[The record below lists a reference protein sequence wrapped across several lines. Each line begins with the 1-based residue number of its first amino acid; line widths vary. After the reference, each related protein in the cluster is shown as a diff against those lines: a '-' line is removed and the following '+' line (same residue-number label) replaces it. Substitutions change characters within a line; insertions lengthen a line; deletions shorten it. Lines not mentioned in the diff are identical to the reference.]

1 MQAEDSTLEKKADD
15 SIRAALAH
23 DDPSAIEQIWDRYAG
38 DLLAMLQ
45 ARLGSRHDGEDVL
58 QAVFVRIVRKRHRLA
73 KARRLDS
80 YIFRIA
86 RNEAAAY
93 VKMKK
98 RGRAEQSLHDSWL
111 AADDDSREL
120 GDQVELLQSAL
131 LQLPAEQREVIV
143 LKVYRERT
151 FAEIAQMLGVS
162 QNTAAS
168 RYRYG
173 MEKLHKLL
181 KESEQ

>member
-1 MQAEDSTLEKKADD
+1 LEKKADD
-15 SIRAALAH
+15 SIRAALTQ
-23 DDPSAIEQIWDRYAG
+23 DDPAAVEWIWDRYAG

-73 KARRLDS
+73 RARCLNR
-80 YIFRIA
+80 YVFRIA
-86 RNEAAAY
+86 RNEAASY
-93 VKMKK
+93 M
-98 RGRAEQSLHDSWL
+98 RCRNRHNIGRALPDAWLVACDGGQEQSDRVDQLQTAL
-111 AADDDSREL
+111 A
-120 GDQVELLQSAL
+120 
-131 LQLPAEQREVIV
+131 QLPPEQREVVV
-143 LKVYRERT
+143 LRVYREKT
-151 FAEIAQMLGVS
+151 FADIAQLLAVS

-181 KESEQ
+181 RESEP